1 MAIMH
6 CILVSVS
13 LIYRSKIGL
22 NSLKIKI
29 FAQTVYVQVIQSL
42 TVYTDHANSVRKNIT
57 LIHFK
62 DNNVNMSSIP
72 IDAQVYSTPSPQRN
86 NKPVSASASA
96 MHSMSQSYTS
106 DCDIYDKSGV
116 LSLNQIMLATALVD
130 VASNDNTFHT
140 VRALLDNGSQHCF
153 ISESLLKYL
162 NVAVIQSAIRVS
174 GVGHSVTHSNQSC
187 EINIRSKI
195 NDFNTNIRCIVLPE
209 ITGSIPQ
216 SHIKSNLITIPQN
229 VVLADPSFY
238 ISSKIDILIGADRFW
253 DLLDEGRF
261 KLPCGP
267 YLQNSKLGWLLSGP
281 IDSKFL
287 RSNHVV
293 CNISQTLDNQL
304 RKFWELEEIQFNDDN
319 LTEDERQCEE
329 NFMRT
334 TKRDVDGRFS
344 VRMPLKE
351 SPDVLG
357 DSFEMA
363 RSRFL
368 ALERKLNR
376 MPHFKQ
382 MYCEFMREYIRLGH
396 MKRIQKED
404 STHYFLPHHGVW
416 KDDST
421 TTKLRVVFDA
431 SAVTTSNKSL
441 NDIQLVGP
449 ALQNDIFSILLRF
462 RQYRYVACADVEKM
476 FRQILIHNDQR
487 NLQLIFWRENS
498 TDSLDIYQLKTVTYG
513 TASAPYLSMRCI
525 RHLAEEADDKAIAG
539 VIKEDFYVDDLITGH
554 DSFESLLDICERT
567 SQILNSGCFPLRKWT
582 FNHDS
587 TTQVFKTLARDEHCQ
602 SKTLGLGWSNITDEF
617 HFTTELENSATV
629 TKRVIL
635 SVVSQIYDPLGLL
648 SPSIIIAK
656 ILLQRLWLQK
666 IDWDDPVPDDIVIM
680 WNRFINSIT
689 ETLNLLR
696 IPRYVMSEGT
706 LRCELHIFADA
717 SQDAYG
723 ACAYIK
729 TYDESSR
736 NTVQLL
742 CSKGKVAPV
751 KTITIPRL
759 ELCAALLG
767 AKLYKKITV
776 SLRLKFNK
784 TYFWTDS
791 TIVLGWIKMS
801 PRMLKTFVQNRV
813 TQINELTGDA
823 LWCHVSSKDNPA
835 DYVSRG
841 LYLEELHKC
850 KTWWHGPEFIAA
862 DNLNYTTNVIL
873 NDTLLPEVKSQS
885 HIATNIM
892 TNDFNGELFDF
903 NRFSSFNRMR
913 RTAAYIL
920 RFIYNMRVA
929 NKQLRKTGLLSAD
942 ELSQSEFFLTRFAQ
956 VQSFGNNYD
965 TQKKHRSGKLSGL
978 NVFVDA
984 NNILRVGGRLNNSS
998 FDYDKKHPVLLCGKH
1013 RFTSLL
1019 FRSEHKR
1026 LLHAGPQLL
1035 LSNIRE
1041 CWWPLG
1047 GRNLARKTVHQ
1058 CVTCSRLKSVTLKPI
1073 MGDLPAKRLEEG
1085 FPFKFCGVDYAG
1097 PVMILTR
1104 KGRGAK
1110 LIKDPNDALPL
1121 TPAHFLVGR
1130 PLTAPTQG
1138 DLTNTPTHTLLRYD
1152 RIEKIR
1158 QHFWQRWA
1166 KEYVSE
1172 LQSRSKW
1179 KSNISELAVDTIVL
1193 VKEDNVPPLSW
1204 KLARVIQVYPGK
1216 DGVSR
1221 VADLRTSSG
1230 VIRRAFSKI
1239 CPLPITSQ

>member
-1 MAIMH
+1 
-6 CILVSVS
+6 
-13 LIYRSKIGL
+13 
-22 NSLKIKI
+22 
-29 FAQTVYVQVIQSL
+29 
-42 TVYTDHANSVRKNIT
+42 
-57 LIHFK
+57 
-62 DNNVNMSSIP
+62 
-72 IDAQVYSTPSPQRN
+72 
-86 NKPVSASASA
+86 
-96 MHSMSQSYTS
+96 
-106 DCDIYDKSGV
+106 
-116 LSLNQIMLATALVD
+116 
-130 VASNDNTFHT
+130 
-140 VRALLDNGSQHCF
+140 
-153 ISESLLKYL
+153 
-162 NVAVIQSAIRVS
+162 
-174 GVGHSVTHSNQSC
+174 
-187 EINIRSKI
+187 
-195 NDFNTNIRCIVLPE
+195 
-209 ITGSIPQ
+209 
-216 SHIKSNLITIPQN
+216 
-229 VVLADPSFY
+229 
-238 ISSKIDILIGADRFW
+238 
-253 DLLDEGRF
+253 
-261 KLPCGP
+261 
-267 YLQNSKLGWLLSGP
+267 
-281 IDSKFL
+281 
-287 RSNHVV
+287 
-293 CNISQTLDNQL
+293 
-304 RKFWELEEIQFNDDN
+304 
-319 LTEDERQCEE
+319 
-329 NFMRT
+329 MRT

-416 KDDST
+416 RDDST

-449 ALQNDIFSILLRF
+449 ALQNDIFSIFLRF

-476 FRQILIHNDQR
+476 FRQILIQNDQR

-525 RHLAEEADDKAIAG
+525 RQLAEEVDDEAIAG

-567 SQILNSGCFPLRKWT
+567 SQILNLGCFPLRKWT

-602 SKTLGLGWSNITDEF
+602 SKTLGLSWSNITDEF
-617 HFTTELENSATV
+617 HFTTELENLATV

-942 ELSQSEFFLTRFAQ
+942 ELSQSELFLTRFAQ

-1104 KGRGAK
+1104 NGRGAK
-1110 LIKDPNDALPL
+1110 LIKGYICLFVCFCTRAIHLELVTSLSTDDYILALKRFISRRGKPAEIFSDNGKNFVGAERQFQTFLTENMEGIVDYAAGNGMKFSFIPPYSPHFGGLWEAGVKSCKYHLKRVVGNCNLTYEEFSTVLAQIEAVLNSRPISVLSSDPNDALPL

-1138 DLTNTPTHTLLRYD
+1138 DLTNAPSHTLLRYD